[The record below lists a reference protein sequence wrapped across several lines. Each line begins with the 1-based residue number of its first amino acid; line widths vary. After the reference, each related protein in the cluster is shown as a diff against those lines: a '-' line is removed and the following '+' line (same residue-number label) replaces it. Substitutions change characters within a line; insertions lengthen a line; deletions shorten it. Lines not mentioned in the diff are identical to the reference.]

1 MEDGVRKV
9 TRKGEE
15 VTKGAGQEESEAMG
29 CWEAGEGAGGGG
41 RAMRWGAAGLQRAGT
56 TGQE

>member
-15 VTKGAGQEESEAMG
+15 VTKGPDQEESEAMG
-29 CWEAGEGAGGGG
+29 CWEAGERAGRG
-41 RAMRWGAAGLQRAGT
+41 RAMRWGAAGLQRAGM